1 MYLVQFVMVCILVM
15 SDGHIWGVF
24 MCMSDGGI
32 GNQTGAWIPR
42 DQVYTQIEIDDHFLF
57 YAHQAGGLKLYN
69 KFSSIIIFV
78 VVDLIVNINAILRL
92 VMDQWQ

>member
-1 MYLVQFVMVCILVM
+1 
-15 SDGHIWGVF
+15 

-32 GNQTGAWIPR
+32 GNPTGAWIPR

-69 KFSSIIIFV
+69 KFSSIIIV
-78 VVDLIVNINAILRL
+78 VAVDLIANINAIWDWLWTSDNN
-92 VMDQWQ
+92 VYSMQKF